1 MWERALSQKIVEE
14 LCEQEVV
21 DASNVAAY
29 VYGYELL
36 ISSVISVLIVVL
48 VSIICGDLH
57 YSLSFLLGF
66 VLQRIYI
73 GGYHATSHIR
83 CYFAFSGMFLIC
95 VLLSKLI
102 VGTYIFRIITT
113 ALLLSVS
120 ILFAPVEVKNKPLN
134 EKKRLKYKTIASI
147 LSAMDFILALLNVFP
162 YTRNVVCYYLSKW
175 ILIVFATIPLIQ
187 QKLNAEL
194 FADRG

>member
-1 MWERALSQKIVEE
+1 MWERTLSQKIVNK
-14 LCEQEVV
+14 LCEQDVIDTC
-21 DASNVAAY
+21 DAAAY

-48 VSIICGDLH
+48 VSIICGDFR

-102 VGTYIFRIITT
+102 VVTYIFRIMTT
-113 ALLLSVS
+113 ALLLS
-120 ILFAPVEVKNKPLN
+120 
-134 EKKRLKYKTIASI
+134 
-147 LSAMDFILALLNVFP
+147 
-162 YTRNVVCYYLSKW
+162 TR
-175 ILIVFATIPLIQ
+175 
-187 QKLNAEL
+187 
-194 FADRG
+194 

>member
-1 MWERALSQKIVEE
+1 MWERTLSQKIVNK
-14 LCEQEVV
+14 LCEQDVIDTC
-21 DASNVAAY
+21 DAAAY

-48 VSIICGDLH
+48 VSIICGDLR

-66 VLQRIYI
+66 VIQRIYI

-102 VGTYIFRIITT
+102 AAPYIFRIITT
-113 ALLLSVS
+113 ALLLTIS
-120 ILFAPVEVKNKPLN
+120 ILFAPVEAKNKPLN
-134 EKKRLKYKTIASI
+134 EKKRLKYKIIAST
-147 LSAMDFILALLNVFP
+147 LSAIDFIFALLNVLP
-162 YTRNVVCYYLSKW
+162 NGRNITCYYLSKW
-175 ILIVFATIPLIQ
+175 VLIIFAVISFYQRIKQ
-187 QKLNAEL
+187 NCVM
-194 FADRG
+194 

>member
-1 MWERALSQKIVEE
+1 MWERTLSQKIVDK
-14 LCEQEVV
+14 LCEQDVINTC
-21 DASNVAAY
+21 DAAAY

-48 VSIICGDLH
+48 VSIICGDVR

-83 CYFAFSGMFLIC
+83 CYLAFSGMFLIC

-102 VGTYIFRIITT
+102 AATYIFRIITT
-113 ALLLSVS
+113 ALLLAISFF
-120 ILFAPVEVKNKPLN
+120 FAPVEAKNKPLN
-134 EKKRLKYKTIASI
+134 EKKRLKYKTIA
-147 LSAMDFILALLNVFP
+147 LTFSAIDFIFALLNVLP
-162 YTRNVVCYYLSKW
+162 NDRNITCYYLSKW
-175 ILIVFATIPLIQ
+175 VLIIFAVIPFYQRIKQ
-187 QKLNAEL
+187 NCVM
-194 FADRG
+194 

>member
-14 LCEQEVV
+14 LCEQDVV

-48 VSIICGDLH
+48 VSIICGDLR

-83 CYFAFSGMFLIC
+83 CYLAFSGMFLIC

-102 VGTYIFRIITT
+102 VATYIFRIITT
-113 ALLLSVS
+113 AFLLSIS
-120 ILFAPVEVKNKPLN
+120 ILFAPVEAKNKPLN
-134 EKKRLKYKTIASI
+134 EKKRLKYKTIAST
-147 LSAMDFILALLNVFP
+147 LSAIDFIFSLLNVLP
-162 YTRNVVCYYLSKW
+162 NDRNITCYYLSKW
-175 ILIVFATIPLIQ
+175 VLIIFAVIPFYQRIKQ
-187 QKLNAEL
+187 NCVM
-194 FADRG
+194 

>member
-1 MWERALSQKIVEE
+1 MWERTLSQKIVNK
-14 LCEQEVV
+14 LCEQDVIDTC
-21 DASNVAAY
+21 DAAAY

-48 VSIICGDLH
+48 
-57 YSLSFLLGF
+57 

-102 VGTYIFRIITT
+102 VVTYIFRIMTT
-113 ALLLSVS
+113 ALLLSIS
-120 ILFAPVEVKNKPLN
+120 ILFAPVEAKNKPLN
-134 EKKRLKYKTIASI
+134 EKKRLKYKIIAST
-147 LSAMDFILALLNVFP
+147 LSAVDFIITLLNMLPNNRIV
-162 YTRNVVCYYLSKW
+162 TCYYLSKW
-175 ILIVFATIPLIQ
+175 VLVIFAVGPLYQKIKPARTI
-187 QKLNAEL
+187 
-194 FADRG
+194 

>member
-1 MWERALSQKIVEE
+1 MWERTLSQKIVNK
-14 LCEQEVV
+14 LCEQDVIDTC
-21 DASNVAAY
+21 DAAAY

-48 VSIICGDLH
+48 VSIICGDLR

-66 VLQRIYI
+66 VIQRIYI

-102 VGTYIFRIITT
+102 AATYIFRIITT
-113 ALLLSVS
+113 ALLLTIS
-120 ILFAPVEVKNKPLN
+120 ILFAPVEAKNKPLN
-134 EKKRLKYKTIASI
+134 EKKRLKYKIIAST
-147 LSAMDFILALLNVFP
+147 LSAIDFIFALLNVLP
-162 YTRNVVCYYLSKW
+162 NGRNITCYYLSKW
-175 ILIVFATIPLIQ
+175 VLIIFAVISFYQRIKQ
-187 QKLNAEL
+187 NCVM
-194 FADRG
+194 

>member
-1 MWERALSQKIVEE
+1 MWERTLSQKIVNK
-14 LCEQEVV
+14 LCEQDVIDTY
-21 DASNVAAY
+21 DAAAY

-48 VSIICGDLH
+48 VSIICGDLR

-66 VLQRIYI
+66 VIQRIYI

-102 VGTYIFRIITT
+102 AATYIFRIITT
-113 ALLLSVS
+113 ALLLTIS
-120 ILFAPVEVKNKPLN
+120 ILFAPVEAKNKPLN
-134 EKKRLKYKTIASI
+134 EKKRLKYKIIAST
-147 LSAMDFILALLNVFP
+147 LSAIDFIFALLNVLP
-162 YTRNVVCYYLSKW
+162 NGRNITCYYLSKW
-175 ILIVFATIPLIQ
+175 VLIIFAVIPFYQRIKQ
-187 QKLNAEL
+187 NCVM
-194 FADRG
+194 

>member
-1 MWERALSQKIVEE
+1 MWERTLSQKIVDK
-14 LCEQEVV
+14 LCEQDVIDTC
-21 DASNVAAY
+21 DAAAY

-48 VSIICGDLH
+48 VSIICGDLR

-66 VLQRIYI
+66 VIQRIYI

-95 VLLSKLI
+95 ILLSKLI
-102 VGTYIFRIITT
+102 EATHVFRIITT
-113 ALLLSVS
+113 ALLLSIS
-120 ILFAPVEVKNKPLN
+120 ILFAPVEAKNKPLN

-147 LSAMDFILALLNVFP
+147 LSAIDFIFALLNALP
-162 YTRNVVCYYLSKW
+162 NGRNVTCYYLSKW
-175 ILIVFATIPLIQ
+175 VLIIFAVGPLYQRIKPNRTI
-187 QKLNAEL
+187 
-194 FADRG
+194 

>member
-1 MWERALSQKIVEE
+1 MWECTLSQKIVNK
-14 LCEQEVV
+14 LCEQDVIDTC
-21 DASNVAAY
+21 DAAAY

-48 VSIICGDLH
+48 VSIICGDLR

-66 VLQRIYI
+66 VIQRIYI

-102 VGTYIFRIITT
+102 AATYIFRIITT
-113 ALLLSVS
+113 ALLLTIS
-120 ILFAPVEVKNKPLN
+120 ILFAPVEAKNKPLN
-134 EKKRLKYKTIASI
+134 EKKRLKYKIIAST
-147 LSAMDFILALLNVFP
+147 LSAIDFIFALLNVLP
-162 YTRNVVCYYLSKW
+162 NGRNITCYYLSKW
-175 ILIVFATIPLIQ
+175 VLIIFAVISFYQRIKQ
-187 QKLNAEL
+187 NCVM
-194 FADRG
+194 

>member
-14 LCEQEVV
+14 LCEQDVI
-21 DASNVAAY
+21 DASNVATY

-48 VSIICGDLH
+48 VSIICGDLR

-66 VLQRIYI
+66 VIQRIYI

-95 VLLSKLI
+95 ILLSKLI
-102 VGTYIFRIITT
+102 EATHVFRIITT
-113 ALLLSVS
+113 ALLLSIS
-120 ILFAPVEVKNKPLN
+120 ILFAPVEAKNKPLN
-134 EKKRLKYKTIASI
+134 EKKSLKYKTIASI
-147 LSAMDFILALLNVFP
+147 LSAIDFIFALLNALP
-162 YTRNVVCYYLSKW
+162 NGRNVTCYYLSK
-175 ILIVFATIPLIQ
+175 
-187 QKLNAEL
+187 
-194 FADRG
+194 

>member
-1 MWERALSQKIVEE
+1 MWERTLSQKIVNK
-14 LCEQEVV
+14 LCKQDVIDTC
-21 DASNVAAY
+21 DAATY

-48 VSIICGDLH
+48 VSIICGDLR

-66 VLQRIYI
+66 VIQRIYI

-102 VGTYIFRIITT
+102 AATYIFRIITT
-113 ALLLSVS
+113 ALLLTIS
-120 ILFAPVEVKNKPLN
+120 ILFAPVEAKNKPLN
-134 EKKRLKYKTIASI
+134 EKKRLKYKIIAST
-147 LSAMDFILALLNVFP
+147 LSAIDFIFALLNVLP
-162 YTRNVVCYYLSKW
+162 NGRNITCYYLSKW
-175 ILIVFATIPLIQ
+175 VLIIFAVIPFYQRIKQ
-187 QKLNAEL
+187 NCVM
-194 FADRG
+194 

>member
-1 MWERALSQKIVEE
+1 MWERTLSQKIVDK
-14 LCEQEVV
+14 LCEQDVIV
-21 DASNVAAY
+21 PSDAAAY

-48 VSIICGDLH
+48 VSIICGDVR

-95 VLLSKLI
+95 ILLSKLI
-102 VGTYIFRIITT
+102 EATHVFRIITT
-113 ALLLSVS
+113 ALLLSIS
-120 ILFAPVEVKNKPLN
+120 ILFAPVEAKNKPLN
-134 EKKRLKYKTIASI
+134 EKKRLKYKTIA
-147 LSAMDFILALLNVFP
+147 LTFSAIDFIFTLLNVLP
-162 YTRNVVCYYLSKW
+162 NGRNITCYYLSKSV
-175 ILIVFATIPLIQ
+175 LIIFAVIPFYQRIKQ
-187 QKLNAEL
+187 NCVM
-194 FADRG
+194 

>member
-1 MWERALSQKIVEE
+1 MWERTLSQKIVNK
-14 LCEQEVV
+14 LCEQDVIDTC
-21 DASNVAAY
+21 DAAAY

-48 VSIICGDLH
+48 VSIICGDLR

-66 VLQRIYI
+66 VIQRIYI

-102 VGTYIFRIITT
+102 AATYIFRIITT
-113 ALLLSVS
+113 ALLLTIS
-120 ILFAPVEVKNKPLN
+120 ILFAPVEAKNKPLN
-134 EKKRLKYKTIASI
+134 EKKRLKYKIIAST
-147 LSAMDFILALLNVFP
+147 LSAIDFIFALLNVLP
-162 YTRNVVCYYLSKW
+162 NGRNITCYYLSKW
-175 ILIVFATIPLIQ
+175 FLIIFAVIPFYQRIKQ
-187 QKLNAEL
+187 NCVT
-194 FADRG
+194 

>member
-1 MWERALSQKIVEE
+1 MRERTLSQKIVNK
-14 LCEQEVV
+14 LCEQDVIDTC
-21 DASNVAAY
+21 DAAAY

-48 VSIICGDLH
+48 VSIICGDLR

-66 VLQRIYI
+66 VIQRIYI

-102 VGTYIFRIITT
+102 AATYIFRIITT
-113 ALLLSVS
+113 ALLLTIS
-120 ILFAPVEVKNKPLN
+120 ILFAPVEAKNKPLN
-134 EKKRLKYKTIASI
+134 EKKRLKYKIIAST
-147 LSAMDFILALLNVFP
+147 LSAIDFIFALLNVLP
-162 YTRNVVCYYLSKW
+162 NGRNITCYYLSKW
-175 ILIVFATIPLIQ
+175 VLIIFAVISFYQRIKQ
-187 QKLNAEL
+187 NCVM
-194 FADRG
+194 

>member
-1 MWERALSQKIVEE
+1 MWERTLSQKIVNK
-14 LCEQEVV
+14 LCEQDVIDTC
-21 DASNVAAY
+21 DAAAY

-48 VSIICGDLH
+48 VSIICGDFR

-102 VGTYIFRIITT
+102 VVTYIFRIMTT
-113 ALLLSVS
+113 ALLLSIS
-120 ILFAPVEVKNKPLN
+120 ILFAPVEAKNKPLN
-134 EKKRLKYKTIASI
+134 EKKRLKYKIIAST
-147 LSAMDFILALLNVFP
+147 LSAEDFIITLLNMLPNNRIV
-162 YTRNVVCYYLSKW
+162 TCYYLSKW
-175 ILIVFATIPLIQ
+175 VLVIFAVGPLYQKIKPARTI
-187 QKLNAEL
+187 
-194 FADRG
+194 

>member
-14 LCEQEVV
+14 LCEQDVI

-48 VSIICGDLH
+48 VSIICGDLR

-66 VLQRIYI
+66 VIQRIYI

-83 CYFAFSGMFLIC
+83 CYLAFSGMFLIC

-102 VGTYIFRIITT
+102 AATYIFRIITT
-113 ALLLSVS
+113 ALLLAISFF
-120 ILFAPVEVKNKPLN
+120 FAPVEAKNKPLN
-134 EKKRLKYKTIASI
+134 EKKRLKYKTIA
-147 LSAMDFILALLNVFP
+147 LTFSAIDFIFVLLNVLP
-162 YTRNVVCYYLSKW
+162 NGRNITCYYLSKW
-175 ILIVFATIPLIQ
+175 VLIIFAVIPFYQRIKQ
-187 QKLNAEL
+187 NCVM
-194 FADRG
+194 

>member
-1 MWERALSQKIVEE
+1 MWERTLSQKIVNK
-14 LCEQEVV
+14 LCEQDVIDTC
-21 DASNVAAY
+21 DATAY

-48 VSIICGDLH
+48 VSIICGDFR

-83 CYFAFSGMFLIC
+83 CHFAFSGMFLIC
-95 VLLSKLI
+95 ALLSKLI
-102 VGTYIFRIITT
+102 TATYIFRIITT
-113 ALLLSVS
+113 ALLLTIS
-120 ILFAPVEVKNKPLN
+120 IFFAPIEAKNKPLK

-147 LSAMDFILALLNVFP
+147 LSAIDFILALLNVFP
-162 YTRNVVCYYLSKW
+162 NSRIVTCYYLSKW
-175 ILIVFATIPLIQ
+175 VLVIFAVGPLYQKTKSDRTI
-187 QKLNAEL
+187 
-194 FADRG
+194 